1 MTLRTAHRLLSILPV
16 LLVPALSAQQA
27 DCWKPPAPGDPARTR
42 AADLPRVARAFRIAG
57 SPPQMDGRLDDPA
70 WCAAPPLTDF
80 VQTGPNPGALSSL
93 PSVAR
98 VLFDDQAIYVAVRLF
113 DPAPDS
119 IVAPFPRRDD
129 ENTSDWV
136 FVEIDTRFDHRSGF
150 SFGVNPRGVQV
161 DGTWANDVDYDPA
174 WNGVWQSAATIDS
187 LGWTAVY
194 RIEFSQLALG
204 RGTPGSPLTW
214 GINVYRYS
222 PHRGESSNWS
232 PRLPSVVGI
241 VSHFNQLEG
250 LEVPPRR
257 GAAEAVVYGAVTG
270 QTGVSEAAGADLTL
284 RPTSNSTVA
293 LSLHPDFG
301 QVEADPSQ
309 INLTTFETF
318 LPEQRPLFVE
328 GAEVFQ
334 FPSAL
339 AFASRG
345 TSFDLETPF
354 YSRRIGRDATLLG
367 AGRAS
372 LHSDGGWSGGVFQA
386 WTNGPLTSFSVL
398 RATHD
403 MDQGQAAVG
412 VMATSVD
419 RYQLDLRNDSLLP
432 RHAEVFGTDAR
443 SFLWG
448 GKYEV
453 TGFALLS
460 RVAGSAPAITLVR
473 RDPRHGYSGSDT
485 LGTSLVG
492 ATAQAQLARVDGRLL
507 WSVASRLVTR
517 GFESN
522 DIGFQRNADWMLVTG
537 SWKYLVYRPGN
548 WLRRWSVGSSQVGAG
563 WTTGGRLR
571 AAALNAT
578 ATADLRSYWGATLSL
593 DHEFAAAD
601 PEVLRGGPPLP
612 LPPRN
617 QATLSVHSDSRR
629 RWGLTT
635 TLSAAREPGSG
646 SWDLSFTPDF
656 AAFVTDRIQLG
667 FTPSLET
674 TREGWQYV
682 DQAGGSRG
690 TVHYVLGDLRQNT
703 ASVTARA
710 TYAFSPYLTIQLYS
724 QGFLSTGRYP
734 GFSEAVTGRVL
745 PLGTRVNYVPD
756 SGAFVVDSGTPGEFA
771 FANPAFADHEFHLN
785 LLLRWEFQ
793 PGSTLFVV
801 WTQARSGLDVGAVPL
816 SEDASAL
823 WRTRPENTLAVKL
836 SYRLAR

>member
-1 MTLRTAHRLLSILPV
+1 MIRRRLRHFWILP
-16 LLVPALSAQQA
+16 LLAARLAAQQP
-27 DCWKPPAPGDPARTR
+27 DCWSPPGPADSAATR
-42 AADLPRVARAFRIAG
+42 AADHARIAHAVRLSG
-57 SPPQMDGRLDDPA
+57 PSPRIDGRLDDPA

-80 VQTGPNPGALSSL
+80 VQSGPNPGAISSL

-113 DPAPDS
+113 DPRPDS

-136 FVEIDTRFDHRSGF
+136 FVEIDTRFDRRSGF

-174 WNGVWQSAATIDS
+174 WNGVWESAATIDS

-204 RGTPGSPLTW
+204 RGVPGSPLTW
-214 GINVYRYS
+214 GINVYRYA

-241 VSHFNQLEG
+241 VSHFNQLDG
-250 LEVPPRR
+250 LTVPPGR
-257 GAAEAVVYGAVTG
+257 GAAEALVYGALTG
-270 QTGVSEAAGADLTL
+270 RSGVSEAAGADVTV

-293 LSLHPDFG
+293 VSLHPDFG

-339 AFASRG
+339 SFASRG

-354 YSRRIGRDATLLG
+354 YSRRIGRGIGATLLG

-372 LHSDGGWSGGVFQA
+372 LHSEAGWSGGLFQA
-386 WTNGPLTSFSVL
+386 WTSEPLTSYSVL

-403 MDQGQAAVG
+403 MDQGRAAVG
-412 VMATSVD
+412 LMATSVD
-419 RYQLDLRNDSLLP
+419 RYALDPHTDSLLP
-432 RHAEVFGTDAR
+432 RHAEVIGSDAR
-443 SFLWG
+443 AFLWG
-448 GKYEV
+448 GTYEA
-453 TGFALLS
+453 TAFALVS
-460 RVAGSAPAITLVR
+460 RVAGSLPALTLVR
-473 RDPRHGYSGSDT
+473 RDPMHGYSGSDT
-485 LGTSLVG
+485 LGRSLLG
-492 ATAQAQLARVDGRLL
+492 ATAQARLARVDGHLL
-507 WSVASRLVTR
+507 WSVAGRMVTR

-522 DIGFQRNADWMLVTG
+522 DVGFQRNADWMLVTG
-537 SWKYLVYRPGN
+537 SWTYLAYRPGH
-548 WLRRWSVGSSQVGAG
+548 WLRRWSVGSSQLGAG

-571 AAALNAT
+571 AAVANAT
-578 ATADLRSYWGATLSL
+578 ATADLRSYWGATVSL

-601 PEVLRGGPPLP
+601 PEVLRGGPPLA
-612 LPPRN
+612 LPRRER
-617 QATLSVHSDSRR
+617 ATLSVHSDTRR

-635 TLSAAREPGSG
+635 TVAAAQEPGSR

-656 AAFVTDRIQLG
+656 AAFVTDRLQLG
-667 FTPSLET
+667 LTPSLES

-682 DQAGGSRG
+682 DQRADAPG
-690 TVHYVLGDLRQNT
+690 TIHYVLGDLRQKT
-703 ASVTARA
+703 ASLTARA
-710 TYAFSPYLTIQLYS
+710 TYAFSPHLTIQLYT
-724 QGFLSTGRYP
+724 QGFLSTGRYA
-734 GFSEAVTGRVL
+734 GFSEAVNGRVA
-745 PLGTRVNYVPD
+745 PLGARVNYVPD
-756 SGAFVVDSGTPGEFA
+756 SGAFVVDSGSAGEFS
-771 FANPAFADHEFHLN
+771 FADPAFADHEFHVN
-785 LLLRWEFQ
+785 LLLRWEFR

-801 WTQARSGLDVGAVPL
+801 WTQARTGLDVGAVPL
-816 SEDASAL
+816 IDDARAL
-823 WRTRPENTLAVKL
+823 WRTPPENTLAVKL